1 MMMMI
6 VLDEGD
12 GDNKDDDYDEKCGN
26 EKLKGGSTQTLW
38 IAWCF
43 ASDTSPGRKLQ
54 KITRFFGQRRCVY
67 NQQDDE
73 NDDCCSQMTGYDDP
87 NELGTCTPRQAAEG
101 VLR

>member
-1 MMMMI
+1 MI

-12 GDNKDDDYDEKCGN
+12 GDNKDDDYDEKCGK

-67 NQQDDE
+67 NQQNDE
-73 NDDCCSQMTGYDDP
+73 NDGDQ
-87 NELGTCTPRQAAEG
+87 RR
-101 VLR
+101 LRLSCRSTENSPTT